1 MKLARVLIADDH
13 TLLAEALRTLLQ
25 NHCEVV
31 GIVGDGRALLEAAHR
46 LKPDVAVVDLAMPLL
61 NGLDATHQL
70 KEKMPGLKVIFLTM
84 NQDPELA
91 RRAMQAGALGYLLKR
106 SAASE
111 LIHAIREAL
120 KGRTYVTAEISRGM
134 QDTFIRRPRPREN
147 DRTITQRQ
155 REVIQL
161 LSEGKTMKEAAHILK
176 VSRRTIAF
184 HKYRAMEELGIKNT
198 ADLIQFAINNHILV
212 S

>member
-84 NQDPELA
+84 NQDPDLA

>member
-1 MKLARVLIADDH
+1 
-13 TLLAEALRTLLQ
+13 
-25 NHCEVV
+25 
-31 GIVGDGRALLEAAHR
+31 
-46 LKPDVAVVDLAMPLL
+46 
-61 NGLDATHQL
+61 
-70 KEKMPGLKVIFLTM
+70 
-84 NQDPELA
+84 
-91 RRAMQAGALGYLLKR
+91 
-106 SAASE
+106 
-111 LIHAIREAL
+111 
-120 KGRTYVTAEISRGM
+120 VTAEISRGM